1 MPRITSKLQ
10 ITIPKRLA
18 EQVGLA
24 PGDEVEFLAA
34 GDGIRMVPAGK
45 SKVGGL
51 STAER
56 LRLFRAATERQQARD
71 KARPV
76 ERSSA
81 LRAGAAGRGR
91 SSTPVP
97 SLVDTNILVY
107 RVDPRDP
114 AKQRR
119 ATALLEA
126 GIADRSLILAH
137 QSVIEFVA
145 AASRP
150 SAGREIRRCCL
161 SPRPWSKPSNSLP
174 SSTCCTRRG
183 TCW

>member
-45 SKVGGL
+45 STVGGL

-71 KARPV
+71 KARRL
-76 ERSSA
+76 ERTQGE
-81 LRAGAAGRGR
+81 RVAGGRGWTR
-91 SSTPVP
+91 EELYT
-97 SLVDTNILVY
+97 
-107 RVDPRDP
+107 RAKPR
-114 AKQRR
+114 
-119 ATALLEA
+119 
-126 GIADRSLILAH
+126 
-137 QSVIEFVA
+137 
-145 AASRP
+145 
-150 SAGREIRRCCL
+150 
-161 SPRPWSKPSNSLP
+161 
-174 SSTCCTRRG
+174 
-183 TCW
+183 